1 MFTIVLLLSA
11 EHAEV
16 THWDD
21 APLVREWNGREVSL
35 RAGPRERTAHGQV
48 QEQVAVYVPDELNEE
63 EFQGLFHAHKDAIT
77 ELRLHD

>member
-21 APLVREWNGREVSL
+21 APLVREWNGREV
-35 RAGPRERTAHGQV
+35 
-48 QEQVAVYVPDELNEE
+48 
-63 EFQGLFHAHKDAIT
+63 
-77 ELRLHD
+77 